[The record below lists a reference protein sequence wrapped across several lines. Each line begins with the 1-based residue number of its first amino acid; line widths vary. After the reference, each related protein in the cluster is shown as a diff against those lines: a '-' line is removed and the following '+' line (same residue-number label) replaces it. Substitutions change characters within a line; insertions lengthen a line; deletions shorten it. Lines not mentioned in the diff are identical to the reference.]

1 MLEKI
6 HSALEFSTYEV
17 AFKTLTRPVLG
28 LYRAFLKVL
37 SLFLTNSR
45 KNVFSRIDNR
55 VKFPYLFPL
64 IPFPRIKCIFCQP
77 LTIIFDSFEIIVQDP
92 RVNP

>member
-17 AFKTLTRPVLG
+17 AFKTLTRLVLG

-45 KNVFSRIDNR
+45 KNVF
-55 VKFPYLFPL
+55 FPD
-64 IPFPRIKCIFCQP
+64 R
-77 LTIIFDSFEIIVQDP
+77 
-92 RVNP
+92 